1 MDEKK
6 VLNGS
11 TMADEAK
18 KVEDAL
24 VLAVKVSEK
33 GVKSMLLDILHA
45 TVGVERDLLECALDR
60 EKLVRQFPESIL
72 RENNLIVGMPRL
84 RYDDRYWTL
93 AISGCVDNEM
103 EEIYNYMQWVR
114 IPKMAFQIL
123 KAMNSEPTMVL
134 TALKEKQ
141 YDSYKDFGDLARK
154 VLQTALDTLGVEKIS
169 TLMNVDVCVL
179 QESLK
184 KPEL

>member
-1 MDEKK
+1 MNEAMLDG
-6 VLNGS
+6 NAM
-11 TMADEAK
+11 TDEAK
-18 KVEDAL
+18 RVEDAL
-24 VLAVKVSEK
+24 ALAVKVSEK
-33 GVKSMLLDILHA
+33 GVKSLLFDILQA

-72 RENNLIVGMPRL
+72 RENQLIVGMPRL

-114 IPKMAFQIL
+114 IPKMAFQFL
-123 KAMNSEPTMVL
+123 KAMNAESVTVL
-134 TALKEKQ
+134 LALKEKQ

-154 VLQTALDTLGVEKIS
+154 VLQAALDVLGAEKIA
-169 TLMNVDVCVL
+169 TLMSVDVCAL
-179 QESLK
+179 HESLK
-184 KPEL
+184 KLEL